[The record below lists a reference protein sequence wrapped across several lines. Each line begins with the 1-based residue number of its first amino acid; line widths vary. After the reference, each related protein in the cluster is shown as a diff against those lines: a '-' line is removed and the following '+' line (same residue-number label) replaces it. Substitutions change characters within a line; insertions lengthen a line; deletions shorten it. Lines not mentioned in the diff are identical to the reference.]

1 MCCFSGPV
9 RAVEATKIFARR
21 SAHGGLFATARQ
33 ALVYEMK
40 VATDAEVAMILPLPT
55 PPRSPEDAVRF
66 VSLELYDDFFAD
78 VERAFPPP
86 AAVRSYSFGPDLA
99 ISGAAPPLVV
109 HAVGAF
115 VASFVPTSADMGR
128 LDPRFR
134 MAPGTL
140 DAVPEYGD
148 WGFAVFQLKTPGGA
162 LARVHPMALDF
173 PTRRP
178 GELFFPTL
186 HVHDGKLH
194 EEAHFAHTLYGQ
206 GIASSREW
214 WSAGTP
220 LSRVMKAERCEGL
233 VDLDATVAT
242 KSIFGRHPNRDV
254 WATLS

>member
-9 RAVEATKIFARR
+9 RAVESTKIFARR
-21 SAHGGLFATARQ
+21 SAAGRQ
-33 ALVYEMK
+33 SLVYEME

-86 AAVRSYSFGPDLA
+86 AAVRSSSFGPDLA
-99 ISGAAPPLVV
+99 LSGAPPLVV
-109 HAVGAF
+109 HSVGAF
-115 VASFVPTSADMGR
+115 VASFVPSVADMSR

-140 DAVPEYGD
+140 DAVPEYAD
-148 WGFAVFQLKTPGGA
+148 WGFAVFQLKTLGGA

-186 HVHDGKLH
+186 HVHDGRLH
-194 EEAHFAHTLYGQ
+194 EEAQFAHTLYGQ
-206 GIASSREW
+206 GIASSPEW
-214 WSAGTP
+214 WSAGLP
-220 LSRVMKAERCEGL
+220 LARVMKAERCEGL
-233 VDLDATVAT
+233 VDLDATVAA

-254 WATLS
+254 WATLG